1 MVQTCRKCSR
11 VNPADAAYC
20 YFDGMVLDGHARA
33 GGNGPVR
40 TGTQLFPQ
48 QFVFPTG
55 LVCRTFNELAVACHE
70 NWSAAVGLLRQGYLE
85 NFLGGLGRA
94 DLARAAQEAARY
106 PDPSRGLDQLLGKL
120 PADVVEPPQLDL
132 TPREVNLGL
141 LKVGEDRQ
149 LDLHLTNLGMRL
161 LYGSISCEDAV
172 WLAVGEGHG
181 APRKLFECDC
191 ELMVPLHVRGKAL
204 RAGKKPIESR
214 VVIDS
219 NGGQETVIVRAE
231 VPVQPFPDGVLGGA
245 RSPRQV
251 AEKAKEH
258 PKEAAALFEQ
268 GAVARWY
275 EANGWKYPVQ
285 GPSAS
290 GVAAVQQF
298 FEALGLT
305 PPPKVEVSERA
316 VALQGTVGDRLQHAL
331 QVKTQE
337 KRPVYAHGRSD
348 QPWLEVGRARL
359 NGRTAT
365 IPLVVPAVPDREGET
380 LQARLT
386 VTANGNQRFVI
397 PVTLGVGG
405 SFNFG
410 PAAAAAPPMTAAPQ
424 PAPVAVPVAQPAP
437 PPQRG
442 PTGVV
447 AVWLHALP
455 AAALALALAVVVL
468 WDIKRP
474 VNVADTAVQPGGV
487 FRLFDPTMLRDAE
500 PRIGVQ
506 FTEFNQRFGIV
517 LLKEPDP
524 ENLEKKKRLT
534 FDESGNS
541 NNTCTYVDGAEYLF
555 GKTPPGSW
563 VVDTHRTL
571 LKHVAVPVPGSQGW
585 KTVWQTPEGVRV
597 TQTVMIVP
605 GAQSLVLDTCLV
617 EYVVE
622 NHSEIPHRVGLRVM
636 LDTFIGTNDGVPF
649 AIPGQPGLLTTM
661 HKFGQKEIPDYI
673 QALERPSLK
682 DPGTVAQIGL
692 KLPGFRLRAD
702 DPDPDPMESLLI
714 CRWPGNSEE
723 LWDWTPKP
731 MNDPPD
737 KKDSCVTM
745 YWATERMS
753 PHGKRSMVFT
763 YGLGTLSSSSA
774 QLALTV
780 GGAFRPGGTFTVT
793 AYVKSPQ
800 DGQRVR
806 IELPPGLAL
815 VPGQELEQ
823 PVRRDPGGY
832 SQVSWRVRADAAG
845 RYPVRATS
853 GSASAESMIQIH
865 EGGGLFGL

>member
-1 MVQTCRKCSR
+1 MVQTCRTCSR
-11 VNPADAAYC
+11 VNPADAVYC
-20 YFDGMVLDGHARA
+20 YHDGMALDGHARA

-40 TGTQLFPQ
+40 TGAQPFPQ

-70 NWSAAVGLLRQGYLE
+70 NWPAAVNLLRQGYLE

-106 PDPSRGLDQLLGKL
+106 PDPNRGLDQLLGKL
-120 PADVVEPPQLDL
+120 PADVVEPPQLDVA
-132 TPREVNLGL
+132 PREVNLGL
-141 LKVGEDRQ
+141 LRVGEDRKI
-149 LDLHLTNLGMRL
+149 DLHFSNLGMRL
-161 LYGSISCEDAV
+161 LYGSISCEDAD

-181 APRKLFECDC
+181 APRKLFECDA
-191 ELMVPLHVRGKAL
+191 ELMVPLQVRGKAL
-204 RAGKKPIESR
+204 RAGKKPLEGR

-219 NGGQETVIVRAE
+219 NGGQATVTVRAE

-316 VALQGTVGDRLQHAL
+316 VALQGAVGDRLQHSL

-348 QPWLEVGRARL
+348 EPWLEVGRPRL

-380 LQARLT
+380 LRARLT

-410 PAAAAAPPMTAAPQ
+410 LEVAESAITASAPPATA
-424 PAPVAVPVAQPAP
+424 AVPVAQPAAP
-437 PPQRG
+437 PVARG

-468 WDIKRP
+468 WDVKMPPR
-474 VNVADTAVQPGGV
+474 ADNGLGQSGGLSQ
-487 FRLFDPTMLRDAE
+487 LFDPRMLRDAE
-500 PRIGVQ
+500 PRVGVQ
-506 FTEFNQRFGIV
+506 FTPFNQRFGIV

-524 ENLEKKKRLT
+524 ENPEKKKRLT
-534 FDESGNS
+534 FDEAGNS
-541 NNTCTYVDGAEYLF
+541 NNTCLKVDGAEYRF
-555 GKTPPGSW
+555 GQTPPGAW
-563 VVDTHRTL
+563 VTDSRRRPLMHVTVP
-571 LKHVAVPVPGSQGW
+571 LKGSQGW
-585 KTVWQTPEGVRV
+585 KSLWETPEGVRV
-597 TQTVMIVP
+597 TQTVLIVP

-617 EYVVE
+617 QYVVE
-622 NHSEIPHRVGLRVM
+622 NRSDIPHAVGLRVM

-649 AIPGQPGLLTTM
+649 AIPGQRGLLTTM
-661 HKFGQKEIPDYI
+661 RRFDQKEIPDYV
-673 QALERPSLK
+673 QALERADLK

-692 KLPGFRLRAD
+692 KLPGLKLHAD

-714 CRWPGNSEE
+714 CRWPGNSEA
-723 LWDWTPKP
+723 LWDWKP
-731 MNDPPD
+731 QAMNDPPD

-745 YWATERMS
+745 YWAVERMS
-753 PHGKRSMVFT
+753 PQGKRAMVFS
-763 YGLGTLSSSSA
+763 YGLGTLSSTSA

-793 AYVKSPQ
+793 AYVKNPQ
-800 DGQRVR
+800 EGQRVR

-815 VPGQELEQ
+815 LPGEAAEQ
-823 PVRRDPGGY
+823 PVSRDPGGY
-832 SQVSWRVRADAAG
+832 SQVSWRVRADAPG

-853 GSASAESMIQIH
+853 GTSSAESMIQIH